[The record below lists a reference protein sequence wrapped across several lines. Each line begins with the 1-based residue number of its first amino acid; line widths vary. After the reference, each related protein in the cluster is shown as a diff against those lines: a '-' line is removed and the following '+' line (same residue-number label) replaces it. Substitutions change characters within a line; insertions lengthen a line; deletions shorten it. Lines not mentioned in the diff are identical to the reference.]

1 MNFGVYIVLIK
12 RIIGFSDMTV
22 PGEFSRPGT
31 CINSYFPAV
40 VPFAVSKSVAFDAA
54 AVSEAAG

>member
-1 MNFGVYIVLIK
+1 
-12 RIIGFSDMTV
+12 MTV
-22 PGEFSRPGT
+22 PGEFYRPGT

-54 AVSEAAG
+54 AVSGAAG